1 MTFIRRQIQ
10 VDFDIGEDQFSNG
23 TNTLSLTG
31 LRTMCSI
38 QNINGFSL
46 GTMNLRIYGMQVN
59 DMNKLT
65 NLGKLFMAAKK
76 YQVTV
81 SAGDANVGLS
91 KIYTGTVFAGQIIYD
106 QPNVCLEIQ
115 SMAGF
120 YEKMTSANAFS
131 GPDAVN
137 VVNAVRAMIQP
148 TGFSLSVG
156 PDVTA
161 TVSNP
166 YYSGSAIQQVKQIC
180 ADAGINCEIRNNTV
194 FIWNIGG
201 SIDDEVVSI
210 TPSNG
215 LIAYPSYDST
225 KLILQ
230 TEFNPNIV
238 NGKRCS
244 IISDQKGATGEWI
257 ALVVGHNI
265 SAEYPGGPWTTEAQ
279 LAPPDLIYPNGQ

>member
-31 LRTMCSI
+31 LRMMCSI

-46 GTMNLRIYGMQVN
+46 GTMNLRIYGMQVA

-65 NLGKLFMAAKK
+65 NLGKLFMAAKN

-81 SAGDANVGLS
+81 SAGDDNVGLT
-91 KIYTGTVFAGQIIYD
+91 KIYTGTVYAGQIIYD
-106 QPNVCLEIQ
+106 QPNVSLEIQ

-120 YEKMTSANAFS
+120 YQKMTSADSFS
-131 GPDAVN
+131 RPGSVDISQAIRSMLP
-137 VVNAVRAMIQP
+137 P
-148 TGFSLSVG
+148 GFSLSVG
-156 PDVTA
+156 PGVTA
-161 TVSNP
+161 TISSP
-166 YYSGSAIQQVKQIC
+166 YYSGSSIQQIKQIC
-180 ADAGINCEIRNNTV
+180 ADIGINCEIRNNTV

-238 NGKRCS
+238 NGKRCFVE
-244 IISDQKGATGEWI
+244 SDQQGATGEWI
-257 ALVVGHNI
+257 ALVVSHNI
-265 SAEYPGGPWTTEAQ
+265 SSEYPGGPWTTEAQ
-279 LAPPDLIYPNGQ
+279 LSPPDLIYPNGQ

>member
-31 LRTMCSI
+31 LRMMCSI

-46 GTMNLRIYGMQVN
+46 GTMNLRIYGMQAA

-65 NLGKLFMAAKK
+65 NLGKLFMAAKN

-81 SAGDANVGLS
+81 SAGDDNVGLT
-91 KIYTGTVFAGQIIYD
+91 KIYTGTVYAGQIIYD

-120 YEKMTSANAFS
+120 YQKMTSADSFS
-131 GPDAVN
+131 QGQEVNIADAV
-137 VVNAVRAMIQP
+137 RSMLP
-148 TGFSLSVG
+148 DGFNLVSNFPL
-156 PDVTA
+156 TA
-161 TVSNP
+161 RISNP
-166 YYSGSAIQQVKQIC
+166 YYSGSSIQQIKQIC
-180 ADAGINCEIRNNTV
+180 ADAGVNCDIRNNTV
-194 FIWNIGG
+194 YIWPIGG
-201 SIDDEVVSI
+201 SIDDEAVSI

-215 LIAYPSYDST
+215 LVAYPSFDST

-238 NGKRCS
+238 NGKRCNVE
-244 IISDQKGATGEWI
+244 SDQMGATGDWV